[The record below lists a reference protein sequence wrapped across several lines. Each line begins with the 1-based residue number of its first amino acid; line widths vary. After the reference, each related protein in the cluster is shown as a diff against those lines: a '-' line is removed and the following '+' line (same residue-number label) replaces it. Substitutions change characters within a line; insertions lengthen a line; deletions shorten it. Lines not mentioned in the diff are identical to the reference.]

1 MHGAP
6 DSVMYRRKQPASLQ
20 TRSSLYTLTTCTV
33 SSVIGISSWSSYV
46 AQVLLKMNLLT
57 LQTCIAFRM
66 FTTLPVFCFK
76 YFIQPTKAGEV
87 SSHTY
92 FEPSEMVFKQILPWN
107 LLLLVISLT
116 YMHIVSY
123 QFKRI
128 ISSTYIRGSSML
140 SPTYAKAAKCI
151 TTLNVFL
158 ENTE

>member
-1 MHGAP
+1 M
-6 DSVMYRRKQPASLQ
+6 
-20 TRSSLYTLTTCTV
+20 
-33 SSVIGISSWSSYV
+33 GISSWSSYV

-57 LQTCIAFRM
+57 LWTCIAFRM
-66 FTTLPVFCFK
+66 FTTLPVFCLK

-92 FEPSEMVFKQILPWN
+92 FEPSEMAKDCIQTNSSLDPFALGHKFDLHAYIILP
-107 LLLLVISLT
+107 I
-116 YMHIVSY
+116 
-123 QFKRI
+123 QRI
-128 ISSTYIRGSSML
+128 ISGTYIRGSSML